1 MIKKKKVALWT
12 LGGILLISLFTLAY
26 VVHIQKDMS
35 DFGVCYKNGQ
45 RIIRGE
51 TLYRVSD
58 GHLQFKYAPVSAL
71 IYAPL
76 ALLPYESAKI
86 IWYVLEL
93 CLLFAVFWISYKLL
107 PSRLKGPWFIL
118 GLSFLVLLKFIGREI
133 ELGQVNILI
142 IFVLTMMLA
151 TVVKKKD
158 MTAGVLWGISLFVK
172 PYALVFLPYFILK
185 KRFKFIVTG
194 LVILIAGLAL
204 PVLTFGFK
212 GNLLVLKEWAF
223 TLSKSTPGQI
233 AAGDTASLYAF
244 LWKILPGHPAFWTR
258 ILWLVI
264 GLAVAVVFLWMIGE
278 GRKRAL
284 KMPEILEAAFLMILI
299 PLFSPLGWNYN
310 YLYSVLAVVLV
321 LNCWPKFPRLGKY
334 VLAVDLILIGA
345 TLQEVLGK
353 TLFRFYTYNSLIVIN
368 FLIVLAALAYIRAA
382 EVNSRYF
389 KPKAI

>member
-1 MIKKKKVALWT
+1 MTKKKEVALWT

-26 VVHIQKDMS
+26 LVHIQKDMS

-51 TLYRVSD
+51 TLYRLSD

-76 ALLPYESAKI
+76 ALLPYETAKV
-86 IWYVLEL
+86 IWYILEI
-93 CLLFAVFWISYKLL
+93 CLLFAVFWVSYKLL
-107 PSRLKGPWFIL
+107 PSRLKGPWFVL
-118 GLSFLVLLKFIGREI
+118 GLSFLALLKFIGREI

-142 IFVLTMMLA
+142 IFVLIMMLR

-158 MTAGVLWGISLFVK
+158 VPAGILWGISLFVK
-172 PYALVFLPYFILK
+172 PYALIFLPYFILK
-185 KRFKFIVTG
+185 KRFKLIATG
-194 LVILIAGLAL
+194 LIVLIVGLAL

-223 TLSKSTPGQI
+223 TLSRSTPGQI

-244 LWKILPGHPAFWTR
+244 LWKILPGHPDFWTMF
-258 ILWLVI
+258 LWLVI
-264 GLAVAVVFLWMIGE
+264 GSAVGVVFLWMMGE
-278 GRKRAL
+278 GRKRDL
-284 KMPEILEAAFLMILI
+284 NMPEILEAAFLMILI
-299 PLFSPLGWNYN
+299 PFFSPLGWNYN
-310 YLYSVLAVVLV
+310 YIYSVLAVVLI
-321 LNCWPKFPRLGKY
+321 LNYWPRFPLAWKY

-368 FLIVLAALAYIRAA
+368 FLIVLAALAYIRAKKLA
-382 EVNSRYF
+382 
-389 KPKAI
+389 

>member
-1 MIKKKKVALWT
+1 MTKKKEVALWT

-26 VVHIQKDMS
+26 LVHIQKDMS

-51 TLYRVSD
+51 TLYRLSD

-76 ALLPYESAKI
+76 ALLPYETAKV
-86 IWYVLEL
+86 IWYILEI
-93 CLLFAVFWISYKLL
+93 CLLFTVFWISYKLL
-107 PSRLKGPWFIL
+107 PSRLKGPWFVL
-118 GLSFLVLLKFIGREI
+118 GLSFLALLKFIGREI

-142 IFVLTMMLA
+142 IFVLIMMLR

-158 MTAGVLWGISLFVK
+158 VPAGILWGISLFVK
-172 PYALVFLPYFILK
+172 PYALIFLPYFILK
-185 KRFKFIVTG
+185 KRFKLIATG
-194 LVILIAGLAL
+194 LIVLIVGLAL

-223 TLSKSTPGQI
+223 TLSRSTPGQI

-244 LWKILPGHPAFWTR
+244 LWKILPGHPDFWTMF
-258 ILWLVI
+258 LWLVI
-264 GLAVAVVFLWMIGE
+264 GSAVGVVFLWMMGE
-278 GRKRAL
+278 GRKRDL
-284 KMPEILEAAFLMILI
+284 NMPEILEAAFLMILI
-299 PLFSPLGWNYN
+299 PFFSPLGWNYN
-310 YLYSVLAVVLV
+310 YIYSVLAVVLI
-321 LNCWPKFPRLGKY
+321 LNYWPRFPLAWKY

-368 FLIVLAALAYIRAA
+368 FLIVLAALAYIRAKKLA
-382 EVNSRYF
+382 
-389 KPKAI
+389 

>member
-1 MIKKKKVALWT
+1 MVTKNKIALWT

-26 VVHIQKDMS
+26 LVHIQKDMS

-76 ALLPYESAKI
+76 ALLPYETAKV

-93 CLLFAVFWISYKLL
+93 CLLFALFWVSYKLL

-118 GLSFLVLLKFIGREI
+118 GLSFLALLKFIGREI

-142 IFVLTMMLA
+142 IFVLIMMLR

-158 MTAGVLWGISLFVK
+158 VPAGILWGISLFVK
-172 PYALVFLPYFILK
+172 PYALIFLPYFILK
-185 KRFKFIVTG
+185 KRFKLIATG
-194 LVILIAGLAL
+194 LIVLIVGLAL
-204 PVLTFGFK
+204 PVLPFGFK

-223 TLSKSTPGQI
+223 TLSRSTPGQI

-244 LWKILPGHPAFWTR
+244 LWKILPGHPDFWTMF
-258 ILWLVI
+258 LWLVI
-264 GLAVAVVFLWMIGE
+264 GSAVGVVFLWMMGE
-278 GRKRAL
+278 GRKRDL
-284 KMPEILEAAFLMILI
+284 NMPEILEAAFLMILI
-299 PLFSPLGWNYN
+299 PFFSPLGWNYN
-310 YLYSVLAVVLV
+310 YLYSVLAVVLI
-321 LNCWPKFPRLGKY
+321 LNYWPKFPHVWKY

-368 FLIVLAALAYIRAA
+368 FLIVLAALAYIRAKELA
-382 EVNSRYF
+382 
-389 KPKAI
+389 

>member
-1 MIKKKKVALWT
+1 MIKKQKVALWT

-26 VVHIQKDMS
+26 LVHIQKDMS

-51 TLYRVSD
+51 TLYRLSD

-76 ALLPYESAKI
+76 ALLPYETAKV
-86 IWYVLEL
+86 IWYILEI
-93 CLLFAVFWISYKLL
+93 CLLFAVFWVSYKLL
-107 PSRLKGPWFIL
+107 PSRLKGPWFVL
-118 GLSFLVLLKFIGREI
+118 GLSFLALLKFIGREI

-142 IFVLTMMLA
+142 IFVLIMMLR

-158 MTAGVLWGISLFVK
+158 VPAGILWGISLFVK
-172 PYALVFLPYFILK
+172 PYALIFLPYFILK
-185 KRFKFIVTG
+185 KRFKLIATG
-194 LVILIAGLAL
+194 LIVLIVGLAL

-223 TLSKSTPGQI
+223 TLSRSTPGQI

-244 LWKILPGHPAFWTR
+244 LWKILPGHPDFWTMF
-258 ILWLVI
+258 LWLVI
-264 GLAVAVVFLWMIGE
+264 GSAVGVVFLWMMGE
-278 GRKRAL
+278 GRKRDL
-284 KMPEILEAAFLMILI
+284 NMPEILEAAFLMILI
-299 PLFSPLGWNYN
+299 PFFSPLGWNYN
-310 YLYSVLAVVLV
+310 YIYSVLAVVLI
-321 LNCWPKFPRLGKY
+321 LNYWPRFPLAWKY

-368 FLIVLAALAYIRAA
+368 FLIVLAALAYIRAKKLA
-382 EVNSRYF
+382 
-389 KPKAI
+389 

>member
-1 MIKKKKVALWT
+1 MTKKKEVALWT

-26 VVHIQKDMS
+26 LVHIQKDMS

-51 TLYRVSD
+51 TLYRLSD

-76 ALLPYESAKI
+76 ALLPYETAKV
-86 IWYVLEL
+86 IWYILEI
-93 CLLFAVFWISYKLL
+93 CLLFAVFWVSYKLL
-107 PSRLKGPWFIL
+107 PSRLKGPWFVL
-118 GLSFLVLLKFIGREI
+118 GLSFLALLKFIGREI

-142 IFVLTMMLA
+142 IFVLIMMLR

-158 MTAGVLWGISLFVK
+158 VSAGILWGISLFVK
-172 PYALVFLPYFILK
+172 PYALIFLPYFILK
-185 KRFKFIVTG
+185 KRFKLIATG
-194 LVILIAGLAL
+194 LIVLIVGLAL

-223 TLSKSTPGQI
+223 TLSRSTPGQI

-244 LWKILPGHPAFWTR
+244 LWKILPGHPDFWTMF
-258 ILWLVI
+258 LWLVI
-264 GLAVAVVFLWMIGE
+264 GSAVGVVFLWMMGE
-278 GRKRAL
+278 GRKRDL
-284 KMPEILEAAFLMILI
+284 NMPEILEAAFLMILI
-299 PLFSPLGWNYN
+299 PFFSPLSWNYN
-310 YLYSVLAVVLV
+310 YLYSVLAVVLI
-321 LNCWPKFPRLGKY
+321 LNYWPRFPLAWKY

-389 KPKAI
+389 RPKAV